1 MASTQNKR
9 LVATGLL
16 LAIAFILSF
25 IKLYEMPWGGAVT
38 LCSGLPIIL
47 IGYRY
52 GNKWGLFSAFI
63 FSILQLLFGLSGL
76 RGISGF
82 AVVVSILFD
91 YLFAF
96 TCLGLGG
103 MFRQKIKQ
111 PAGAIALGAVVTLFL
126 RYLCSVVSGWLVWG
140 EYAADT
146 LAMMGSVG
154 QSILNTFSGW
164 QLSFVYSIVYNACYM
179 LPEIVLTAVVA
190 AILMRVPQIAKQL

>member
-1 MASTQNKR
+1 M
-9 LVATGLL
+9 
-16 LAIAFILSF
+16 
-25 IKLYEMPWGGAVT
+25 
-38 LCSGLPIIL
+38 
-47 IGYRY
+47 
-52 GNKWGLFSAFI
+52 FSAFI

-91 YLFAF
+91 YLLAF

-154 QSILNTFSGW
+154 QSILNTFTGW
-164 QLSFVYSIVYNACYM
+164 QLSFVYSIVLQRLLHAAGKSC
-179 LPEIVLTAVVA
+179 LRQSFA